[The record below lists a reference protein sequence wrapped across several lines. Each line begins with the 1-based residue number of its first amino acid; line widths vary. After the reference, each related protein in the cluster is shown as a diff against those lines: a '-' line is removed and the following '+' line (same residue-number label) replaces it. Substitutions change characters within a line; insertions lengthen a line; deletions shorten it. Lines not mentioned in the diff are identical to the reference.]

1 VTMSLTDLDA
11 GSGDDVVVSSSKKP
25 AGGRPKRRSF
35 TAEYKLQILEEYERL
50 LREGS
55 QGDPGALLRR
65 ENLLSSH
72 ITEWRKARKGGA
84 LAALTPKVR
93 QPARSQADIE
103 VEKLRAEKDKLAKEL
118 ETTKAVLEVVGKAH
132 ALLEII
138 SERADSENKPE
149 K

>member
-1 VTMSLTDLDA
+1 LTDLDA
-11 GSGDDVVVSSSKKP
+11 GPGDDVVVSSSKKP
-25 AGGRPKRRSF
+25 AGGRTKRRSF

-55 QGDPGALLRR
+55 PGDPGALLRR

-84 LAALTPKVR
+84 LQALTPKVR
-93 QPARSQADIE
+93 KPSRSPAE
-103 VEKLRAEKDKLAKEL
+103 VELEKVRAEKEKLTKEL

-132 ALLEII
+132 ALLEML
-138 SERADSENKPE
+138 SERADSENRPE

>member
-1 VTMSLTDLDA
+1 
-11 GSGDDVVVSSSKKP
+11 VSSSKKP

-93 QPARSQADIE
+93 QPSRSQADIE

>member
-1 VTMSLTDLDA
+1 MTLSLTDLDA

-25 AGGRPKRRSF
+25 ASGRPKRRSF

-50 LREGS
+50 LREGDP
-55 QGDPGALLRR
+55 GEPGALLRR

-84 LAALTPKVR
+84 LQALTPKVR
-93 QPARSQADIE
+93 KPSRSAAEIE
-103 VEKLRAEKDKLAKEL
+103 NEKLRAERDKLTKEL

-132 ALLEII
+132 ALLEML
-138 SERADSENKPE
+138 SERADSEKKPE

>member
-1 VTMSLTDLDA
+1 VTLSLTDLDA
-11 GSGDDVVVSSSKKP
+11 GPGEDVVVSSSGKP

-55 QGDPGALLRR
+55 PGDPGALLRR
-65 ENLLSSH
+65 ERLLSSH

-84 LAALTPKVR
+84 LQALTPKVR
-93 QPARSQADIE
+93 KPSRSAAE
-103 VEKLRAEKDKLAKEL
+103 VELEKVRAEKEKLAKEL

-132 ALLEII
+132 ALLEML